1 MCTRVILFNPRTK
14 PSALFSKQS
23 AVIIRRLGFI
33 PHAAYAQAFPVK
45 PRSSSPYFQNN
56 QRKRLFFNNRLCL
69 RGTSLGHFSE
79 LLFVDIM
86 NYVLVGQKS
95 FCFFPPISD
104 ISSFFFLRICFKN
117 YILTCMLGLKMC
129 LLWTMWCFACSLLVL
144 TITDIYIG
152 YNI

>member
-1 MCTRVILFNPRTK
+1 MCTRVILFNHRTK

-45 PRSSSPYFQNN
+45 PWSSCPYFQNN

-95 FCFFPPISD
+95 FWFFPPISD
-104 ISSFFFLRICFKN
+104 ISSFFFFENLFLKLYLDLHVGFENVLIMN
-117 YILTCMLGLKMC
+117 HVMLCMLSTGVDYSWC
-129 LLWTMWCFACSLLVL
+129 LYRL
-144 TITDIYIG
+144 
-152 YNI
+152 

>member
-45 PRSSSPYFQNN
+45 PWSSCPYFQNN

-95 FCFFPPISD
+95 FWFSPQSLTFLL
-104 ISSFFFLRICFKN
+104 FFFFWEFVFKIISWPACWVWKCA
-117 YILTCMLGLKMC
+117 YYEPCDALHALY
-129 LLWTMWCFACSLLVL
+129 WCWL
-144 TITDIYIG
+144 
-152 YNI
+152 